1 MKALL
6 NHVGA
11 RVDEDLIDKV
21 VNDLNGK
28 DLDDLME
35 K

>member
-1 MKALL
+1 MKGLL
-6 NHVGA
+6 NVAGA
-11 RVDEDLIDKV
+11 KIDEDLIDKV

-28 DLDDLME
+28 DINELLE